1 MKLAVLLYKDIQN
14 PENIPG
20 DWPAEVIEVSDD
32 NAVINAPYVEMTVEQ
47 YHSYRDSKQS
57 LYDAWEDHRELDTAK
72 YEVIEKLWQSAYDY
86 NFKYFSGGAFARIL
100 ELKIAGSQKAIDTDA
115 WIMQLWS
122 DYFYRKAIAQQSTT
136 LTQLNSISLDFT
148 NNGEPPWTILEMLN

>member
-1 MKLAVLLYKDIQN
+1 MKLAVLLYKDAQN
-14 PENIPG
+14 TENIPG
-20 DWPAEVIEVSDD
+20 DWPAEVKEVNDD
-32 NAVINAPYVEMTVEQ
+32 FIVSAPYIEMTVEQ
-47 YHSYRDSKQS
+47 YNDYRNSKQS
-57 LYDAWEDHRELDTAK
+57 LYDAWEDQRDLEVIKL
-72 YEVIEKLWQSAYDY
+72 EVIEKLWQSAYDY

-122 DYFYRKAIAQQSTT
+122 DYFYRKAIVQQSST
-136 LTQLNSISLDFT
+136 LTQLNSVSLDFS